1 MIVDR
6 FVQYR
11 LGGVADK
18 STRGK
23 ERRLLDSKEASSSVH
38 NIIIYLILKG

>member
-23 ERRLLDSKEASSSVH
+23 ERRLLDSKEASRLLY
-38 NIIIYLILKG
+38 IIL